1 MDSEKESLGELLLE
15 LRSLRNR
22 RAHGMLG
29 GNLDHAIR
37 ETLSGRGLQA
47 DDAQIAATIRF
58 INSAEPGVFLLPP
71 IIEAAVGQLLQGRS
85 AEFVLDPWAGLGQL
99 AEVAKS
105 ATGAKNTEA
114 LVIEHEAA

>member
-71 IIEAAVGQLLQGRS
+71 ILKPPLDSCFKAEAPSSSLIL
-85 AEFVLDPWAGLGQL
+85 GL
-99 AEVAKS
+99 A
-105 ATGAKNTEA
+105 
-114 LVIEHEAA
+114 